1 MFICL
6 FIYFCIYLSIVYSH
20 LSAPVLWFLPWSCRL
35 CLRLNGR
42 LTFGEDGYTPCIR
55 EGGDW
60 PRVSPKRSK
69 KRIYVYLWSS
79 NIIYVPQRRFGPV
92 LLLFIFDS
100 CWTATV
106 RSCVLRTDRRET
118 QQRTVLGCRTT
129 VRSACSCRPSTWVR
143 GSSSWFAPSATSKFS
158 SKKYA
163 NCRSPIRSMPPMKFS
178 PPGTTFLVLDFF
190 ILGSH
195 MRSTWQV
202 RLRKTVPW
210 VVARKCANSAS
221 NWWGSPDGEIPELTM
236 LVALGSFLGWFIEN
250 NYVILRPTS
259 FNANLSRQRL
269 QTCGLCMFISAHQGF

>member
-1 MFICL
+1 MDDFCHDPAAFAWGWTGVWPLARMDTHHVSERVEIDL
-6 FIYFCIYLSIVYSH
+6 GSAQKGPKSAFMYIYDH
-20 LSAPVLWFLPWSCRL
+20 L
-35 CLRLNGR
+35 
-42 LTFGEDGYTPCIR
+42 I
-55 EGGDW
+55 
-60 PRVSPKRSK
+60 
-69 KRIYVYLWSS
+69 SS
-79 NIIYVPQRRFGPV
+79 NYVPQRRFGPV
-92 LLLFIFDS
+92 LFLFIFDS

-143 GSSSWFAPSATSKFS
+143 GPSSWFATPSATSKFS

-163 NCRSPIRSMPPMKFS
+163 NCRSPIRSMPPMKFP

-221 NWWGSPDGEIPELTM
+221 NWWGSPAE
-236 LVALGSFLGWFIEN
+236 
-250 NYVILRPTS
+250 R
-259 FNANLSRQRL
+259 
-269 QTCGLCMFISAHQGF
+269 